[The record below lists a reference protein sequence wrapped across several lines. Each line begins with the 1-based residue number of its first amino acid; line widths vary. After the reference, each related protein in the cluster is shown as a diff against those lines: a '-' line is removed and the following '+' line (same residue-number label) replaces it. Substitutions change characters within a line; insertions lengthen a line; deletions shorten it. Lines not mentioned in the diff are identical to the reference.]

1 MTNPALN
8 ELFTAAWGK
17 VHSSDFQ
24 PILERGLRYVC
35 AHQEE
40 RLVGF
45 INVAWDGGIHALL
58 LDTTVHPAFQRQ
70 GIGSALV
77 RHALELARKRGCHW
91 VHVDFEPHLEHFYA
105 SCGFRPTSAGLVKL
119 S

>member
-24 PILERGLRYVC
+24 PILERSLGYVC

-45 INVAWDGGIHALL
+45 INVAWDGGIHAFL

-77 RHALELARKRGCHW
+77 RHALELARKRSCHW

-105 SCGFRPTSAGLVKL
+105 SCGFRPTLAGLVKL